1 MIFLFDTNIIYHYL
15 KQSEVMSRIETE
27 HAPFKPQ
34 NECWICVVSLGE
46 IRSMALAN
54 QWGTKRLE
62 WIEAFLQQFIVV
74 DLLSEE
80 VLNAYAEIESYSQC
94 RLTNIQPQPLSPR
107 NMGKNDL
114 WIAATAH
121 VLEAKLLTTDSD
133 FDHLQGVYLDLTK
146 MVV

>member
-1 MIFLFDTNIIYHYL
+1 ML
-15 KQSEVMSRIETE
+15 RIEAE
-27 HAPFKPQ
+27 HAPFRPE
-34 NECWICVVSLGE
+34 NECWVCVVSLGE

-54 QWGTKRLE
+54 QWGSKRLE

-80 VLNAYAEIESYSQC
+80 VLNAYAEIETYSQC
-94 RLTNIQPQPLSPR
+94 RLPSIVPQPRSPR

-121 VLEAKLLTTDSD
+121 VLQAKLLTTDGD
-133 FDHLQGVYLDLTK
+133 FDHLKGVYLDLERAA
-146 MVV
+146 V